1 MEAAADE
8 ERRRKQAEQQEQLE
22 GLYRQQEAAIRKK
35 RGGAG
40 IPRDESDGRN
50 DDREDFRAPP
60 YDMPTLR
67 SDTGHPLGVG
77 ESPRKSPAQH
87 RVDVAGT
94 SVVGGAALQT
104 PRRRAT
110 VPDVDDLP
118 AGAQA
123 RAQVMRSSPPLA
135 GGASAPS
142 PARRPGSAS
151 SNHRSA
157 SGSSTP
163 KERRGGSPAAS
174 GRYDHGTDL
183 EMSMDENNRTARVRG
198 SRHGLTA
205 GRNVEGGA
213 GVAGV
218 QGGMGRSPA
227 PPAAPAGRESRRTS
241 AGVAEPPLR
250 AHSALVPVSSD
261 TLFPSN
267 PEGQTSAGGHVDAM
281 PPFAPPNRAREAGWL
296 KRSPGPSGNSA
307 PAGLVGSTDGGDTGG
322 AVQDEMDAFVD
333 SWQTEHLRRRRQE
346 GPFVDA
352 PSPQQRAAP
361 GGRRT
366 SDGYPGST
374 SGPHAFESPSRDL
387 LRSSSARA
395 NKNRGSGDGR
405 EQDLEASLVA
415 TSRMLGPSPPLPPR
429 AREKT
434 AVAAGGRVGVGGQ
447 GRRTRRQNPVGGG
460 ADVSEQSLVSD
471 SMLFYLTGEQRE
483 RMKSSGPDPT
493 RAGNW
498 TSRAE
503 TLSESRADVREGVGR
518 GEDSWREER
527 GGKHDGAPPLAA
539 SLLSPRQAGVRYED
553 DDLGQMSPLT
563 RLLAETPVRLAAGGH
578 LPKRGVDPGIAAPAQ
593 PIEVFPS
600 SFSQVVFV
608 DTLNRAYA
616 FEVHPHPHAPHVVS
630 SSLSRAEW

>member
-22 GLYRQQEAAIRKK
+22 GLYRQQEAALRKK

-87 RVDVAGT
+87 RVDAADT
-94 SVVGGAALQT
+94 SVVGGTAFQT

-110 VPDVDDLP
+110 IPDVDDLP

-142 PARRPGSAS
+142 LVRRPGSAS
-151 SNHRSA
+151 SNHRSV

-174 GRYDHGTDL
+174 GRYDHGADL
-183 EMSMDENNRTARVRG
+183 EISTDENNRTARVRG
-198 SRHGLTA
+198 SRHGSMA
-205 GRNVEGGA
+205 GRDVEGGA
-213 GVAGV
+213 GVADV
-218 QGGMGRSPA
+218 QGGMGRSRV

-241 AGVAEPPLR
+241 AGVGEPPLR

-267 PEGQTSAGGHVDAM
+267 PEGQAGAGGHVEAM
-281 PPFAPPNRAREAGWL
+281 PYFAPPNRAREAGWP

-307 PAGLVGSTDGGDTGG
+307 PAGLVGSTDGGDAGG
-322 AVQDEMDAFVD
+322 VVQDEMDAFVD

-346 GPFVDA
+346 GPLVDA
-352 PSPQQRAAP
+352 PSPQQRASP

-366 SDGYPGST
+366 SDGYPGSS
-374 SGPHAFESPSRDL
+374 SGPHAFESSSRDL
-387 LRSSSARA
+387 LRSSSAQA
-395 NKNRGSGDGR
+395 NKNRGSGAGR

-415 TSRMLGPSPPLPPR
+415 TSRMLGPSLPLPPR
-429 AREKT
+429 AREK
-434 AVAAGGRVGVGGQ
+434 AAAAGGRVGVGGQ
-447 GRRTRRQNPVGGG
+447 GRRTHRQNPVGGG

-503 TLSESRADVREGVGR
+503 TLRESRAEVREDVGP

-527 GGKHDGAPPLAA
+527 GGRHDGAPPLTA
-539 SLLSPRQAGVRYED
+539 SLVSPRQDGAGYED
-553 DDLGQMSPLT
+553 NDLGHMSPLT

-578 LPKRGVDPGIAAPAQ
+578 VPKRGVDPGISARSQPVEVLSSSTAQ
-593 PIEVFPS
+593 VF
-600 SFSQVVFV
+600 FV
-608 DTLNRAYA
+608 DTLNRTYA
-616 FEVHPHPHAPHVVS
+616 
-630 SSLSRAEW
+630 L